1 MVLPITIEVRG
12 RTEPIDCK
20 KVAASSIEGEKLYFL
35 VTADDRIA
43 SVNEKDVLVYW
54 ENLPTKQALAHVDEL
69 IEAGTNNLMKQNI
82 KYDGVEAQ

>member
-1 MVLPITIEVRG
+1 MLPITIEVRG

-54 ENLPTKQALAHVDEL
+54 ENSPTEQALTHIDKL
-69 IEAGTNNLMKQNI
+69 IEAGTNNLMKQNA
-82 KYDGVEAQ
+82 KYNGVEAQ